1 MKRLSGEIAM
11 VLLQVDRVYGVFF
24 WGGGVGR
31 GCSLWC
37 SLKRSKVRLNHYAK
51 LNHYT
56 FEVLVVILRLKFLF
70 LSLTVV
76 AVCVCLCV
84 LCAGVKPND
93 DGTVPSV
100 VSYAAKW
107 FRR

>member
-11 VLLQVDRVYGVFF
+11 VLLQVDRVYGFFLGGGSVFF
-24 WGGGVGR
+24 GWGVGFFCQ

-37 SLKRSKVRLNHYAK
+37 SLKRSKVRVNHYAK

-56 FEVLVVILRLKFLF
+56 VELLVMILYLKFLF
-70 LSLTVV
+70 LLLSVV

-84 LCAGVKPND
+84 
-93 DGTVPSV
+93 SV
-100 VSYAAKW
+100 CLVCRGEAE
-107 FRR
+107 